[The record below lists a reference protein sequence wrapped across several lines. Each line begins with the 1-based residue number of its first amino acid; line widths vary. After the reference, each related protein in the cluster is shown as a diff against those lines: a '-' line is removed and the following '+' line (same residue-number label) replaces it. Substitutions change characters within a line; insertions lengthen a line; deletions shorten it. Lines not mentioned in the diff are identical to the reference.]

1 MPQFVPRMEGIV
13 NHRAI
18 LAVAAVLVG
27 LTIVAVRG
35 ADVTGRWTASFTTE
49 IGEQQYTYE
58 FVVKGTT
65 LTGNAKGN
73 LTGVSPIVEGKI
85 EGDSVTFVENAS
97 FMDMPLRITYKGKMT
112 SADEIQF
119 ERNVADVATEKL
131 VAKRAK

>member
-1 MPQFVPRMEGIV
+1 V
-13 NHRAI
+13 NHRTIA
-18 LAVAAVLVG
+18 AAVVLVSVS
-27 LTIVAVRG
+27 IAAIQA

-49 IGEQQYTYE
+49 VGEQQYTFE

-65 LTGNAKGN
+65 LTGTAKGS
-73 LTGVSPIVEGKI
+73 LTGQSPIVDGKVD
-85 EGDSVTFVENAS
+85 GDTITFVENAS
-97 FMDMPLRITYKGKMT
+97 FMDMPLRITYKGRMT